1 MNIFQIDYDSRL
13 RDWKNL
19 RDRLQQKSLE
29 EKCISIDKWWQQT
42 PLVNH
47 HLHWADSE
55 SWPDPWTILAENTY
69 CNFTRALGMC
79 HTLLFCEVENIELIT
94 ATDEQCEEHNLV
106 IVDDA
111 KYILNYHPDTV
122 LSNRINTFS
131 IQRIV
136 DISSIKNN
144 RK

>member
-1 MNIFQIDYDSRL
+1 MNIFQLDYPVRL
-13 RDWKNL
+13 REWKHL
-19 RDRLQQKSLE
+19 RDDLQEKSLE
-29 EKCISIDKWWQQT
+29 EKCVKIDKWWQQT

-47 HLHWADSE
+47 HLHWSDSE
-55 SWPDPWTILAENTY
+55 NWPDPWTMLSENTY
-69 CNFTRALGMC
+69 CNFTRALGIC
-79 HTLLFCEVENIELIT
+79 HTLLFCDVENIELII
-94 ATDEQCEEHNLV
+94 AADEQCEDHNLV
-106 IVDDA
+106 LVDDA

-131 IQRIV
+131 IQRII